1 MAVGTSVFGLQLA
14 EFSVWPKDGTI
25 TVDFTNS
32 PEIPRLSRVG
42 TVLLCQRIGPPVRF
56 RVLSATPLFGS
67 GLLTSPNGAVVK
79 FQMNTEVWV
88 RWFFP
93 GLLWTINTF

>member
-1 MAVGTSVFGLQLA
+1 MAVGTSVIGLQLA

-25 TVDFTNS
+25 TVDFTNN
-32 PEIPRLSRVG
+32 PEIPRLTRVG
-42 TVLLCQRIGPPVRF
+42 TVLLCQRIGVPPRF
-56 RVLSATPLFGS
+56 RVLSATPLFGG
-67 GLLTSPNGAVVK
+67 GLVTPPNQIVIK

-93 GLLWTINTF
+93 GLLWTINTP